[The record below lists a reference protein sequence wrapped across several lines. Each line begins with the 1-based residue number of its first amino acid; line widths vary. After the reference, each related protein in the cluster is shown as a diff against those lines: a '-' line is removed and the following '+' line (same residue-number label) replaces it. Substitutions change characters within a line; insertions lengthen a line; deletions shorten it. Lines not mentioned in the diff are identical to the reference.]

1 MRQRILS
8 SIFVLLL
15 AALGCEAN
23 TPPEPRVVDL
33 TATDGVHLKATY
45 FAAGK
50 PGPGVI
56 LLHQCNQQRKSW
68 DDLAGRLAIAGI
80 NVLTLDYRGY
90 GESEGP
96 RALELSNEDR
106 TRMITEQWP
115 GDIDTAFQYLSSQTG
130 VTKNV
135 MGAAGASCGVNQSI
149 QLARRH
155 AEVKSLVLLSG
166 NTDGNGR
173 KFLQAS
179 AGLPIFFSAADDD
192 EGAVDLMQWL
202 YAVAPNPGNQFAHY
216 ATGGHGTVMFREH
229 KELPETIVN
238 WFVTTLIKTP
248 AKAPA
253 AKKALAVDS
262 ERANI
267 LRLLDE
273 PGGADEVAQKLAEA
287 RKRDPKS
294 TLFSELIVNVIGY
307 EHIQSGDT
315 KGAVEIL
322 KLNLTAYPDS
332 ANVYDS
338 LSDAYLAAGQKDLAR
353 EYAQK
358 TLEKL
363 ATDSTADGDRKK
375 LIRDSA
381 EQKLKQ
387 LGEKQ

>member
-1 MRQRILS
+1 MRRRILS
-8 SIFVLLL
+8 SAVLLVASMSC
-15 AALGCEAN
+15 AAKL
-23 TPPEPRVVDL
+23 PPEARVVDL
-33 TATDGVHLKATY
+33 AAKDGVHLKATY

-56 LLHQCNQQRKSW
+56 LLHQCNQQRKNW
-68 DDLAGRLAIAGI
+68 DDLAGRLAAAGI

-90 GESEGP
+90 GDSEGP

-106 TRMITEQWP
+106 TRMITQQWP
-115 GDIDTAFQYLSSQTG
+115 GDIDTAFQYLLSQPG
-130 VTKNV
+130 VTKDI
-135 MGAAGASCGVNQSI
+135 MGAGGASCGVNQSI

-155 AEVKSLVLLSG
+155 AEVKSLALLSG
-166 NTDGNGR
+166 NTDTDGR

-179 AGLPIFFSAADDD
+179 SGLPVFFSAADDD
-192 EGAVDLMQWL
+192 DGAVDLMQWL

-216 ATGGHGTVMFREH
+216 ATGGHGTVMFGEH
-229 KELPETIVN
+229 KELPGTIVD

-248 AKAPA
+248 GKAPA
-253 AKKALAVDS
+253 VKKTMAVDS
-262 ERANI
+262 ERISI

-273 PGGADEVAQKLAEA
+273 PGGANKVAQRLTEA
-287 RKRDPKS
+287 RKRDPKA
-294 TLFSELIVNVIGY
+294 TLFSEGIVNVIGY
-307 EHIQSGDT
+307 EHIQSGDA
-315 KGAVEIL
+315 KGALEVL
-322 KLNLTAYPDS
+322 KLNMMAYPDS

-338 LSDAYLAAGQKDLAR
+338 LSDAYLADGQKDLAR

-363 ATDSTADGDRKK
+363 AADATADGNRKK

-387 LGEKQ
+387 LGDKP